1 VDSDFHSIQDCEN
14 TKIRLLIRNELEQSH
29 MRAPRS
35 LSLRHLLALLS
46 LFLTLPM
53 LALAVTV
60 GTLQVHSER
69 NRIEIDAIR
78 DARQLL
84 QRADRMVAN
93 KTVLLRRLAR
103 DLDATGP
110 QEAMAAF
117 RAATGLH
124 LTLLDTEGA
133 PRAETRPNPL
143 PPPLH
148 EATLALRRDGR
159 LLSSL
164 VEDPD
169 SGGHALLLAEGVAGG
184 LLVLALPASRLQD
197 LLAAPAERP
206 FDDTRFP
213 SLVDAEG
220 RIVARWRDHARFI
233 GQTTRGRAT
242 TAIGPQPDGIWRGTS
257 LDGVPMLI
265 GYARSATTGL
275 AVGVHISEKALAEPA
290 WRSALLLGPMAM
302 LLLGM
307 AGLAG
312 LVAARRIAGPVA
324 SLGAAA
330 TALAEGRTPPRLA
343 TPVAE
348 VNAVA
353 QAMAEAAERRRVAEV
368 QRDLLVRE
376 LHHRV
381 KNLLTAAQSLATLS
395 ARSARDPQDFAAQFG
410 ERLRSLARTH
420 TLLLEEP
427 EGALSL
433 RALLTQLVAPYRID
447 AERIAMT
454 GPEVQLPTEAA
465 VPLGMVL
472 HELATNALKY
482 GALSVPDG
490 RLRIDWHLV
499 PRDDAPLLVL
509 DWTERDGPSIAAP
522 PRREGFGSQLLR
534 RALSALPDGK
544 AEIAWQEEG
553 LAVRLTLGLRGG
565 APSSGATS

>member
-1 VDSDFHSIQDCEN
+1 
-14 TKIRLLIRNELEQSH
+14 

-46 LFLTLPM
+46 VFLTLPM

-60 GTLQVHSER
+60 GALQVRSER
-69 NRIEIDAIR
+69 NRIEIDAVR

-84 QRADRMVAN
+84 ERADRMVAN
-93 KTVLLRRLAR
+93 KTALLRRLAR
-103 DLDATGP
+103 DLDATGT
-110 QEAMAAF
+110 QDAMAAF

-124 LTLLDTEGA
+124 LTLLDAEGA

-148 EATLALRRDGR
+148 EAALALRRDGG
-159 LLSSL
+159 LLSP
-164 VEDPD
+164 VIEDPD
-169 SGGHALLLAEGVAGG
+169 SGGHALLLAEGVPTG
-184 LLVLALPASRLQD
+184 LLVLALPASRLQA
-197 LLAAPAERP
+197 LLADPPGRP
-206 FDDTRFP
+206 FDDTRFA
-213 SLVDAEG
+213 SVVDREG

-233 GQTTRGRAT
+233 GQNTGASAT
-242 TAIGPQPDGIWRGTS
+242 NAIGSQPDGIWRGTS
-257 LDGVPMLI
+257 IEGGPILV

-275 AVGVHISEKALAEPA
+275 AVGVGISEEALAEPA

-330 TALAEGRTPPRLA
+330 TALAEGRAPPRLA

-433 RALLTQLVAPYRID
+433 RALLTQLLAPYRID
-447 AERIAMT
+447 ADRIAMT
-454 GPEVQLPTEAA
+454 GPEVHLPADTA

-482 GALSVPDG
+482 GALSVPEG
-490 RLRIDWHLV
+490 RLRIDWQVV
-499 PRDDAPLLVL
+499 PRDAAPLLVL
-509 DWTERDGPSIAAP
+509 DWTERDGPPIAAP
-522 PRREGFGSQLLR
+522 PGREGFGSQLLR
-534 RALSALPDGK
+534 RALSALPDGRT
-544 AEIAWQEEG
+544 EIAWRAEG

-565 APSSGATS
+565 AKADGQAAPAPGATS